1 MNSIDLFC
9 YQYFPILLESAQFLR
24 QQTQSL
30 HLSMSKQQEFQF
42 HVIELLE
49 PSYIDPEKYVCI
61 PNSWIT
67 LRETS
72 DENCRALVKFP
83 VEELSEIKK
92 LVEKQ
97 EFSENG
103 KVFLA
108 YIKYSTNSYKDAS
121 NYIKILNKIFDQE
134 QSCMKVVEDVPST
147 CASHNKA
154 FESQSSSET
163 SKVRTTSTLN
173 SDAEPVSKEIPEQLD
188 VTNTEVRMGQK
199 KTKVGTAVSSPK
211 ARRYLTRQSL
221 RISLSGNNAVS
232 LPDQTTEE
240 NVPKTSHCVEESDK
254 TNSNQENKPLAKNPP
269 ELMIKWQIIMAL
281 RSVFGNN
288 FKETLEQLHSDFE
301 KNQLVLEK
309 MLLAFMNNCKIIK
322 ELIELTNE
330 VSNTDISSLDS
341 AVKELENSMMD
352 VNINENDSD
361 KATGSKVQNDTQKKE
376 EEKQNSDGTEVKNNN
391 PLNKIR
397 GQARKFTLPPEYDP
411 NDSKWTL
418 KHREKKIGLVEL
430 LPLSR
435 VYIDAIQLSNIK
447 ITSKDSKTLARKLLL
462 EIFTEN
468 ALSICSLTGKK
479 ANAFD
484 LEGTSV
490 RPGLDEHA
498 RTVLLDYVKKH
509 AAEQN
514 WVKFDSQ
521 LITNTIRNKM
531 QEIRC
536 KHQNTVEK

>member
-1 MNSIDLFC
+1 MI
-9 YQYFPILLESAQFLR
+9 YFQ
-24 QQTQSL
+24 
-30 HLSMSKQQEFQF
+30 MSKQQEFQF

-61 PNSWIT
+61 PNSWIR

-72 DENCRALVKFP
+72 DGPALVEFP

-103 KVFLA
+103 TVFLA
-108 YIKYSTNSYKDAS
+108 NIKYSTNSYKDAS

-134 QSCMKVVEDVPST
+134 QSSMKIVEDVPST
-147 CASHNKA
+147 SYNKV

-163 SKVRTTSTLN
+163 NKVHTTLTLN
-173 SDAEPVSKEIPEQLD
+173 SDPEPVSKEIPKQLD
-188 VTNTEVRMGQK
+188 VSNTEVRMGQK
-199 KTKVGTAVSSPK
+199 KTKVGTAVSS
-211 ARRYLTRQSL
+211 
-221 RISLSGNNAVS
+221 
-232 LPDQTTEE
+232 
-240 NVPKTSHCVEESDK
+240 
-254 TNSNQENKPLAKNPP
+254 AKNPP
-269 ELMIKWQIIMAL
+269 ELMKKWQIIIAL
-281 RSVFGNN
+281 RSVFGDN

-309 MLLAFMNNCKIIK
+309 MLLTFMNNCKIIK

-330 VSNTDISSLDS
+330 VSNTDISDLDT

-376 EEKQNSDGTEVKNNN
+376 EEKHNSDGTEVKNNN

-430 LPLSR
+430 LPRSR

-514 WVKFDSQ
+514 WVEFDSQ
-521 LITNTIRNKM
+521 LILNTIRNKM
-531 QEIRC
+531 QEIRG
-536 KHQNTVEK
+536 KHQNTVKK